1 MVGMIKRA
9 GALVLL
15 LAILVGFPALLVAT
29 IGNPWPPGGLDQ
41 VAMMDSTTILGL
53 VAVLGWFVWA
63 QLVACTL
70 WEIPPALRRESA
82 GATRLPIAA
91 GSQQRLIRV
100 LVHTVLAVGVGST
113 VVLGNSTMSR
123 ADDVSSSATQP
134 VAHVAA
140 SSVETSPQ
148 TVSTSATAGDVAEAE
163 KGEHPRIVTAKD
175 DTFWDLAEKHLDDGF
190 RWKEISDLNQ
200 GRVMP
205 NGQVFNNPRILQP
218 GWEILL
224 PTDATNL
231 PGGTAGGETVATE
244 AGEAV
249 VQPGG
254 SLSEIADDRMGGAE
268 QWPALYE
275 ANEDVIGP
283 NPDLIQ
289 PGQVLVVPGD
299 GATAHEAPEA
309 GGPRQDAPSSRGGDQ
324 DPAPGVNAGEGKGSP
339 RHDEAPETPDAAE
352 DPAEE
357 QDPAQ
362 APAVPVPPVTQKPAV
377 PTPAPS
383 SQPGSREGG
392 TQGGSSTT
400 ERPVTST
407 SASEADESGEI
418 SALRALLAS
427 AGCLAVGALALIAN
441 NRRRQF
447 RRRRIGRTIAS
458 TPLELAEVEQAVLE
472 EGSEAQEDVEFL
484 DRALRYVAGSCR
496 VAGVPLPQLGAAV
509 LGSEDLTLLFS
520 EPAEGA
526 VPEGWSATEDNR
538 AWMLPRWTYLE
549 ADLETQPAPYPALV
563 SVGADESDRTW
574 LLDLES
580 LGVCGIAGDPA
591 QVADLARFMAAELAV
606 NAWSEGS
613 EVLLADEFAA
623 ETVGLNPARLRQVDR
638 SDALARAAMVSG
650 EASVAEENLN
660 ADVLTRRRDDL
671 LLDSTNPIVVVVPTH
686 PTAEEGEFVS
696 DLAGRTRSRVVLVY
710 GGEDDAP
717 AVELTGDGMVFL
729 PQWGIS
735 VKAFTL
741 PPAEAAAMAALLA
754 STRNMADE
762 PIPVPESDDGPLGAY
777 ARVDGSLR
785 EEYVEPRRVEGEDPT
800 SLLPDADE
808 VYLATAATTAED
820 MAAAAPS
827 LSEEVRAE
835 IEAIDPSLSQDL
847 ADWFDQSSP
856 RPKIRLLGPVDVTAL
871 KGGDPSAIAN
881 AAGTVSFIAYL
892 ATKERGVT
900 GEAAASAFGWKTV
913 KTVQNRATNARFLL
927 GHRPDGTDWLPDASQ
942 TEGARKGSPF
952 YELVRGTGGVLVD
965 IDLFTRLRFRAQ
977 KRGEG
982 GEEDL
987 VTALKLVE
995 GAPFEAASER
1005 KFPWLFTG
1013 QRFDEIMVGA
1023 IHDVAHL
1030 LATRAV
1036 ADGRTDLVKLACDT
1050 ARKANPHSDV
1060 AWLDLAAAAE
1070 AESGRAAADDLVRE
1084 QIVDRFD
1091 DEDLPPRT
1099 ETILDQRDW
1108 LTGFLDRR
1116 DSMTG

>member
-1 MVGMIKRA
+1 MVGLIKRA

-15 LAILVGFPALLVAT
+15 LAILVGFPALLVAA

-41 VAMMDSTTILGL
+41 IAMMDSTTILGL

-70 WEIPPALRRESA
+70 WEIPAALRRESA
-82 GATRLPIAA
+82 GASRLPIAA

-100 LVHTVLAVGVGST
+100 LVHTILAVGVGST

-123 ADDVSSSATQP
+123 ADAVSSPATQP
-134 VAHVAA
+134 VSHVAA
-140 SSVETSPQ
+140 SSAETNPQ
-148 TVSTSATAGDVAEAE
+148 NASAAGDVAEAE
-163 KGEHPRIVTAKD
+163 KAEHPRIITAKD
-175 DTFWDLAEKHLDDGF
+175 DTFWDLAEKHLEDGF

-200 GRVMP
+200 GRLMP

-224 PTDATNL
+224 PSDATNL
-231 PGGTAGGETVATE
+231 PDGTAESDTGTAE
-244 AGEAV
+244 AGTAV

-254 SLSEIADDRMGGAE
+254 TLSRIADDRMGDAD

-283 NPDLIQ
+283 NPNLIQ

-299 GATAHEAPEA
+299 ETTEHAAPDTE
-309 GGPRQDAPSSRGGDQ
+309 GTRQETPSSRANQ
-324 DPAPGVNAGEGKGSP
+324 TPAPEVDGGEDKATP
-339 RHDEAPETPDAAE
+339 HHDETPETAE
-352 DPAEE
+352 
-357 QDPAQ
+357 DPAQ
-362 APAVPVPPVTQKPAV
+362 APAAPAPPATQKPAT

-383 SQPGSREGG
+383 NEGGSREGG
-392 TQGGSSTT
+392 AQGGSSTT
-400 ERPVTST
+400 ERP
-407 SASEADESGEI
+407 AAPAAANEADEAGEI

-458 TPLELAEVEQAVLE
+458 TPPELAEVEQAVLE

-484 DRALRYVAGSCR
+484 DRALRHVAASCR
-496 VAGVPLPQLGAAV
+496 VAGAPLPQLGAAV

-563 SVGADESDRTW
+563 SVGADESDRIW

-580 LGVCGIAGDPA
+580 LGVCGISGDPA
-591 QVADLARFMAAELAV
+591 QVADLARFMTAELAV

-638 SDALARAAMVSG
+638 GDALARAAVVSG
-650 EASVAEENLN
+650 EVSLAEENLN
-660 ADVLTRRRDDL
+660 ADVLTRRRDGL
-671 LLDSTNPIVVVVPTH
+671 LLDSTNPIVVVVPTN
-686 PTAEEGEFVS
+686 TSAEDGEFVTGI
-696 DLAGRTRSRVVLVY
+696 AGRNRSRVVLVY
-710 GGEDDAP
+710 GGEEEAP

-762 PIPVPESDDGPLGAY
+762 PIPVPESDEGPLGAY

-785 EEYVEPRRVEGEDPT
+785 EEYVAPRHVEGEDPT

-835 IEAIDPSLSQDL
+835 IEAIDPSLSEDL

-942 TEGARKGSPF
+942 TDGARKGSPF

-1091 DEDLPPRT
+1091 DEDLPART